1 MRHTALVSAATALL
15 TSTITAQ
22 STATTSSKR
31 GLCYVPS
38 EDHPDDDKIWATGPS
53 PPTWYYNYQK
63 DPSAAYANNPDMQFV
78 PMLWGASDSD
88 TGTPFLDSVKKQIA
102 DGANIT
108 HVLGFNEPDGGHST
122 GGSNLAV
129 STAAARWKA
138 EIEPLKELG
147 VKLGA
152 PGVTGAESGWQWL
165 ENFFNECD
173 GGCNP
178 DFIPVHWYG
187 NFEGMM
193 SHIGRVTTM
202 WPNMTV
208 WVTEYGYPNQPL
220 EETQTFY
227 NQSAGSFDS
236 WPNITHYSYFGAFRS
251 DVSNVGANAAMLTQN
266 GELTDIG
273 SWYMGGV
280 ATNNVPEASAA
291 SSVAVPGAF
300 MLSLMAVMWV
310 YLAQSC

>member
-1 MRHTALVSAATALL
+1 MRRTALLSAATVLL
-15 TSTITAQ
+15 TSTTSTTAQ
-22 STATTSSKR
+22 STASTSSKR
-31 GLCYVPS
+31 GLVYVPS
-38 EDHPDDDKIWATGPS
+38 DDHPDDDKIWTTGPS

-63 DPSAAYANNPDMQFV
+63 DPSSAYKDNPDMQFV

-88 TGTPFLDSVKKQIA
+88 TGTPFLDSVKQQIK

-108 HVLGFNEPDGGHST
+108 AVLGFNEPDGGHST

-129 STAAARWKA
+129 TTAAARWKA

-147 VKLGA
+147 IKLGA

-220 EETQTFY
+220 EETQSFY
-227 NQSAGSFDS
+227 NMSAQSFDS
-236 WPNITHYSYFGAFRS
+236 WP
-251 DVSNVGANAAMLTQN
+251 
-266 GELTDIG
+266 
-273 SWYMGGV
+273 
-280 ATNNVPEASAA
+280 
-291 SSVAVPGAF
+291 
-300 MLSLMAVMWV
+300 
-310 YLAQSC
+310 